1 MQDTGRAILLRLIW
15 GSLVVVIYGLVLYA
29 IIWAVPDPDGLI
41 RLVSGALLLSMG
53 IGSLSSVMT
62 DPQARQPLARHIH
75 IAMIELLVLC
85 LLTVVLF
92 AEGIVC
98 LIMAAPI
105 MIPGTVLGVWIA
117 WSTRRWWR
125 KRGAT
130 LTVIALPLLV
140 YPLEMQVSWPDY
152 HGHVTTEIAIA
163 APPATVW
170 ANTVEIRDIDPATLR
185 FTPSH
190 DLMFFPRPLDAR
202 LDQYGPGATRY
213 LTWTSGVH
221 FREHITD
228 WQPSRRLGWTF
239 GFDPDSIPAEL
250 DGHLRADGE
259 ASELLRGEYVLEP
272 DGKGGTILRLT
283 TYYRVS
289 LPWNGYG
296 RWWADR
302 LLTDFHSTV
311 LDVVKD
317 RAETAVAA
325 SSPSALPM

>member
-1 MQDTGRAILLRLIW
+1 MRLIW
-15 GSLVVVIYGLVLYA
+15 GCLVVVAYGLALYA
-29 IIWAVPDPDGLI
+29 IIWSVPDPKGPLKLI
-41 RLVSGALLLSMG
+41 SGALLLSMS

-62 DPQARQPLARHIH
+62 DPLARLPLGRHIYV
-75 IAMIELLVLC
+75 AMIELLVLC
-85 LLTVVLF
+85 LLVMALF

-98 LIMAAPI
+98 LVMAMPI
-105 MIPGTVLGVWIA
+105 MIPGVILGVWIA
-117 WSTRRWWR
+117 WATMRWWQN
-125 KRGAT
+125 RGAT

-140 YPLEMQVSWPDY
+140 YPLEMQVNWPDY
-152 HGHVTTEIAIA
+152 QGHVTTEIAIA

-202 LDQYGPGATRY
+202 LDQHGPGATRS

-228 WQPSRRLGWTF
+228 WQPDHRLGWTF
-239 GFDPDSIPAEL
+239 GFDPDSIPAEV
-250 DGHLRADGE
+250 DGHLRPDGE

-272 DGKGGTILRLT
+272 DGKGGTVLRLT
-283 TYYRVS
+283 TYYKVS

-302 LLTDFHSTV
+302 LLTDFHSVV
-311 LDVVKD
+311 LDVVKQ
-317 RAETAVAA
+317 RAEADAAAVP
-325 SSPSALPM
+325 SPSAPPV